1 MEKCQKVA
9 ALYIATL
16 QALAIILTQSH
27 WLTRGTTFYGDHLLF
42 ERIYDSALDD
52 LDAAAEKLVGI
63 FGDEVLNYELQ
74 AELLNKVLLRFKN
87 LEGSPLEMSLAIE
100 KDFLKFSQSAYD
112 CFKEEEKMTLG
123 VDDLIMSIAS
133 NRETS
138 VYRIQQALKGSE
150 K

>member
-1 MEKCQKVA
+1 MDKCVKTA

-16 QALAIILTQSH
+16 QAMCIMHTRDH
-27 WLTRGTTFYGDHLLF
+27 WLTRGKTFYGDHLLF

-52 LDAAAEKLVGI
+52 LDAAAEKMVGI

-74 AELLNKVLLRFKN
+74 AELLNKVLLKFKG
-87 LEGSPLEMSLAIE
+87 LEKSPLEMSLAIE
-100 KDFLKFSQSAYD
+100 KEFIALSKSAYD
-112 CFKEEEKMTLG
+112 CFERENTMTLG
-123 VDDLIMSIAS
+123 LDDLLMSISS

-138 VYRIQQALKGSE
+138 VYLLQQALKGSD